1 MFQPDRKAT
10 GPMPP
15 QSGSTTAP
23 PRDAVRAAEPCAA
36 ATAAGAQPAI
46 DLAHLDRMTF
56 GEENLAREV
65 LRLFDRQA
73 DTLLALAQIKRAG
86 PSLAAR
92 LAHTL
97 KGSARGIGA
106 WKVAVTAEEY
116 ELAAQEAD
124 SEKLAGN
131 FERLGRAI
139 LEARAAIRVLL
150 AAP

>member
-1 MFQPDRKAT
+1 
-10 GPMPP
+10 
-15 QSGSTTAP
+15 
-23 PRDAVRAAEPCAA
+23 
-36 ATAAGAQPAI
+36 
-46 DLAHLDRMTF
+46 MTF

-73 DTLLALAQIKRAG
+73 DTLLAHIKRAG
-86 PSLAAR
+86 QAAR

-124 SEKLAGN
+124 SEKLARN
-131 FERLGRAI
+131 FEQLGRAI